1 MDFNFVNSNDMILD
15 QSENQSINNLHK
27 YNVIP
32 NDGLKYTYIN
42 KPHKVVV
49 PLDSV
54 SDSTKFEIDLNE
66 TFKDVVSVKLLNGI
80 FIGEL
85 HHNNTAI
92 QILYI
97 TVFIDEL
104 KKNYGPDNIFD
115 TSFATLDY
123 DSSYNIDN
131 NNSNHIHNIY
141 KNSFDKHQD
150 IRYFDPPLNSL
161 SKLTVKIQGNLG
173 EFSTNSGKLELL
185 IETKDKLRV
194 Y

>member
-1 MDFNFVNSNDMILD
+1 MDFNMLNNSVPNLNEIT
-15 QSENQSINNLHK
+15 NINNLEK

-32 NDGLKYTYIN
+32 NPGLQSKLIN
-42 KPHKVVV
+42 RPHKVVV

-54 SDSTKFEIDLNE
+54 SDNTTFQIDLNE

-85 HHNNTAI
+85 HNNNTEI

-173 EFSTNSGKLELL
+173 EFENNSGKLELL
-185 IETKDKLRV
+185 IETKEKLRV

>member
-1 MDFNFVNSNDMILD
+1 MLNNSVPNLNEIT
-15 QSENQSINNLHK
+15 NINNLEK

-32 NDGLKYTYIN
+32 NPGLQSKLIN
-42 KPHKVVV
+42 RPHKVIV
-49 PLDSV
+49 PLDGV
-54 SDSTKFEIDLNE
+54 SDNTTFQIDLNE

-123 DSSYNIDN
+123 DSSHNIDN

-150 IRYFDPPLNSL
+150 IRYFNPPLNSL

-173 EFSTNSGKLELL
+173 EFASNSGKLELL
-185 IETKDKLRV
+185 IETKEKLRV

>member
-1 MDFNFVNSNDMILD
+1 MDFNMLNNSVPKLNEIT
-15 QSENQSINNLHK
+15 NINNLEK

-32 NDGLKYTYIN
+32 NPGLQSTFIN
-42 KPHKVVV
+42 RPHKVIV
-49 PLDSV
+49 PIDGAT
-54 SDSTKFEIDLNE
+54 DSTKFEIELNE

-104 KKNYGPDNIFD
+104 KKNHGPNNIFD

-123 DSSYNIDN
+123 ESSYNIDN
-131 NNSNHIHNIY
+131 NNNNHIHNIY
-141 KNSFDKHQD
+141 KNSFVKHQD
-150 IRYFDPPLNSL
+150 IKYFDPPLNSL
-161 SKLTVKIQGNLG
+161 SKLNVTLQGNLQ
-173 EFSTNSGKLELL
+173 EFASNSGKLELQ
-185 IETKDKLRV
+185 IETKEKLRV

>member
-49 PLDSV
+49 PLNSV
-54 SDSTKFEIDLNE
+54 SDNTTFQIDLNE

-85 HHNNTAI
+85 QHNNTAI

-123 DSSYNIDN
+123 DSSHNIDN

-161 SKLTVKIQGNLG
+161 SKLTVKLQGYGTTFGNKM
-173 EFSTNSGKLELL
+173 GKLELL